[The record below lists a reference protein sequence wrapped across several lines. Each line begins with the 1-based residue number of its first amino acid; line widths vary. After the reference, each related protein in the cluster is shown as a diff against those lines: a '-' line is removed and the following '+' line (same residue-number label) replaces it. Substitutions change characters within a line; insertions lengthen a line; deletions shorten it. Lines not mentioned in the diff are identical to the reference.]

1 MTSLF
6 VLVPIAF
13 GLALLAAAAFA
24 WAVRHDQF
32 DDLGRP
38 GTSILFDDDLGQR
51 REDERSDRSRTNP

>member
-6 VLVPIAF
+6 VLVPVAF
-13 GLALLAAAAFA
+13 GLVVLAAAAFA

-38 GTSILFDDDLGQR
+38 GSSILFDDDLDIGR
-51 REDERSDRSRTNP
+51 DDARSDGSGPS